1 MAKMTACQSPHSQAF
16 FDPHSQFH
24 SYFRS
29 SYPPDQDAMVSESK
43 PSSPAKKALVVIGVL
58 VIIVIAVGLLINFT
72 GAYDKLKKWILERMK
87 EWVLKEMGLNNELVR
102 NLLKDGGVGMIGDK
116 AKDVVGGMKSKL
128 GF

>member
-1 MAKMTACQSPHSQAF
+1 
-16 FDPHSQFH
+16 
-24 SYFRS
+24 
-29 SYPPDQDAMVSESK
+29 MVSESK